1 MECLQDEECKD
12 TFTKD
17 CYIEYTNVPK
27 SEQVEIC
34 VTPWQRDCDAPG
46 EQDCTTEYET
56 SKMFYLCHSPIVN
69 LITIRLLLQ
78 SVRLFTTKMRLTMM
92 SLIVSPK

>member
-1 MECLQDEECKD
+1 MNLIQDEECKD

-17 CYIEYTNVPK
+17 CYIEYINVPK
-27 SEQVEIC
+27 SEQVETC

-56 SKMFYLCHSPIVN
+56 SKILNFK
-69 LITIRLLLQ
+69 LQ
-78 SVRLFTTKMRLTMM
+78 FSFLVELSTYPHC
-92 SLIVSPK
+92 SL